1 MESQALL
8 SLTNTMMEKWWKQ
21 SEKQNIS
28 LKKAILIY
36 LFMSRKFKVIE
47 SWKSFNLT
55 MQEK

>member
-28 LKKAILIY
+28 LKKLY
-36 LFMSRKFKVIE
+36 LYTCSCQE
-47 SWKSFNLT
+47 NL
-55 MQEK
+55 K

>member
-8 SLTNTMMEKWWKQ
+8 SLSNTMMEKWWKQ